1 MADFAR
7 LPELRKTSFHDKTL
21 SWLAEA
27 LVQKKCYKNNVMS
40 TSADREKMLSEM
52 TRAEKAEL
60 LRWIVRDLGDDFPG
74 IESKPDVMG
83 GVPCITRTRIPVW
96 LLEQSRRLGT
106 SEADLLRDYPTLTV
120 QDLANAWNFVRSHRA
135 EIDAQIEANEKDHD

>member
-1 MADFAR
+1 
-7 LPELRKTSFHDKTL
+7 
-21 SWLAEA
+21 
-27 LVQKKCYKNNVMS
+27 MS

-52 TRAEKAEL
+52 KRAEKAQL
-60 LRWIVRDLGDDFPG
+60 LQWIVRDLGDDFPG

-135 EIDAQIEANEKDHD
+135 EIDAQIEANEKNDASTQESESFLRVARSLNLEGPADWSSHLGSVK

>member
-1 MADFAR
+1 
-7 LPELRKTSFHDKTL
+7 
-21 SWLAEA
+21 
-27 LVQKKCYKNNVMS
+27 MS
-40 TSADREKMLSEM
+40 TSSNRERMLSEM

-60 LRWIVRDLGDDFPG
+60 LQWIIRDLGDDFPG
-74 IESKPDVMG
+74 IESRSDVMG

-96 LLEQSRRLGT
+96 LLEQARRLGT

-135 EIDAQIEANEKDHD
+135 EIEAQIEGNERDDD

>member
-1 MADFAR
+1 
-7 LPELRKTSFHDKTL
+7 LGQL
-21 SWLAEA
+21 SQLQHPQLAENKLSEA
-27 LVQKKCYKNNVMS
+27 LKNVIRIVMS

-83 GVPCITRTRIPVW
+83 GAPCITRTRIPVW
-96 LLEQSRRLGT
+96 LLEHARRLGT

-135 EIDAQIEANEKDHD
+135 EIDAQIEANEKDDD

>member
-1 MADFAR
+1 
-7 LPELRKTSFHDKTL
+7 
-21 SWLAEA
+21 
-27 LVQKKCYKNNVMS
+27 MS
-40 TSADREKMLSEM
+40 TSADRERMFSEM

-83 GVPCITRTRIPVW
+83 GAPCITRTRIPVW
-96 LLEQSRRLGT
+96 LLEQARRLGT
-106 SEADLLRDYPTLTV
+106 TEADLLRDYPTLTV

-135 EIDAQIEANEKDHD
+135 EIDAQIANEKDDD